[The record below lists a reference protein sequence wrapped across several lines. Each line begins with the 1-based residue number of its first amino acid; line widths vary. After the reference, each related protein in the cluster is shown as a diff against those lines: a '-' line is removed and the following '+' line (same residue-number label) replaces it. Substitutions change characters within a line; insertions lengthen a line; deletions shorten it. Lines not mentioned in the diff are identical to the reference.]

1 MAALAALQSRHR
13 GVVPPAGKCGH
24 SGARASLVPHYGS
37 RVSTPRTGTLAGTL
51 ARMGF
56 ADPAR
61 AEQLITEVL
70 GFDAGGADSD
80 VLAAIAA
87 AADPDLALS
96 AFAGLVQRSDPD
108 SAAELRAALRAERG
122 LRDRLT
128 AVLGASAAFGDHLQR
143 HPDDWRVVRGPD
155 ALRRPATG
163 ELRAAMLT
171 AVGAQPYDAEPA
183 VPPGPAPGGSGGR
196 GVRQAVRVGRGVRQA
211 VRVGRGVRQTVR
223 VGRGVRQ
230 RFGCRGRCGRSPGGL
245 GGGLG
250 FRGPYR
256 TRLGWHRPS
265 GGRG

>member
-24 SGARASLVPHYGS
+24 SGARVSLVPHYGS

-108 SAAELRAALRAERG
+108 SAAELRAALRAELG

-183 VPPGPAPGGSGGR
+183 VPPGPAPGGSGGG
-196 GVRQAVRVGRGVRQA
+196 GVR
-211 VRVGRGVRQTVR
+211 VRQTVR

-230 RFGCRGRCGRSPGGL
+230 
-245 GGGLG
+245 
-250 FRGPYR
+250 
-256 TRLGWHRPS
+256 TVRLPRALRQVAR
-265 GGRG
+265 GGRRGTWVPRAVPDAARVAPAERRARVTVRKRATR